1 MGLTMCVF
9 QASFAGADG
18 RYRGHD
24 FNTAEEAATAVETA
38 GDGSVVKFRK
48 EGNIPGL
55 QPEFILKSLCLWTF
69 ENGKWDAKG
78 IHGPAAFSMGEER
91 PK

>member
-1 MGLTMCVF
+1 MGLTMYLF
-9 QASFAGADG
+9 QASFADAEG

-38 GDGSVVKFRK
+38 GDGSVVKFKK
-48 EGNIPGL
+48 EKNMPGCL
-55 QPEFILKSLCLWTF
+55 PEYRLFSLCLWTF

-78 IHGPAAFSMGEER
+78 IHGPSAFSMGEER

>member
-1 MGLTMCVF
+1 MYLY
-9 QASFAGADG
+9 QASFADADG
-18 RYRGHD
+18 YYRKHD

-69 ENGKWDAKG
+69 ENGKWMRKG
-78 IHGPAAFSMGEER
+78 IHGPTAVDMGEER
-91 PK
+91 PQ

>member
-1 MGLTMCVF
+1 MGLTMYLF
-9 QASFAGADG
+9 QASFADADG

-38 GDGSVVKFRK
+38 GGGSVVKFRK
-48 EGNIPGL
+48 ERNMPHCL
-55 QPEFILKSLCLWTF
+55 PEFVLKSLNLWTF

-78 IHGPAAFSMGEER
+78 IHGPAAFSMGEAR
-91 PK
+91 PQ